1 LQIQRKGKFKTV
13 CQWFFTFSNII
24 HSLLE
29 KSLKNFICENES
41 VKISQIEL
49 IYEKGLI
56 RVSLNFF
63 SENSIIPDKK
73 INGYVTASG
82 DIIKHLDF

>member
-1 LQIQRKGKFKTV
+1 MKNLILIS
-13 CQWFFTFSNII
+13 FFLKNG
-24 HSLLE
+24 
-29 KSLKNFICENES
+29 KSLKNFICENEN

-73 INGYVTASG
+73 ING
-82 DIIKHLDF
+82 